1 MKAKYNLIATMYY
14 LVNLFKSFQILV
26 ARVSLLL
33 VGKVM
38 IQIQYM
44 LRKYHFLIN
53 ILIIDWCLATSAY
66 HDKLL
71 SK

>member
-38 IQIQYM
+38 IQIQYT

>member
-1 MKAKYNLIATMYY
+1 MYY

-38 IQIQYM
+38 IQIQYT

-53 ILIIDWCLATSAY
+53 ILIIDWCLATSAD